1 LPEADLPSLRQ
12 ALAAIAEA
20 CEAGEPEQAAALYGR
35 YDAELRAAAVAGRL
49 DEPALRAMRQALE
62 ALSVQLSRQRE
73 TLRDDM
79 QQARQR
85 GRATRAYLGD

>member
-1 LPEADLPSLRQ
+1 MPEVDLQSLRQ

-20 CEAGEPEQAAALYGR
+20 CAAGEPEQAAALYER
-35 YDAELRAAAVAGRL
+35 YDADLRAAAVAGRL
-49 DEPALRAMRQALE
+49 DEPALRTMRQALE

-73 TLRDDM
+73 TLSEEM
-79 QQARQR
+79 NQARQQ